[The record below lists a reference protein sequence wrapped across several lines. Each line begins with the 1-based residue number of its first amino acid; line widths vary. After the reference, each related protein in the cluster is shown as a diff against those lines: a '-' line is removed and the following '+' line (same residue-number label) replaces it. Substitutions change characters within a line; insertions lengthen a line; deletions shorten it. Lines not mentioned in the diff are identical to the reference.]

1 MLQNLV
7 RLLREQRDSVK
18 VRADGPYGSSS
29 PVPVWAAHD
38 MLLLIAGG
46 VGVRSYPSHS
56 TCSISGR

>member
-1 MLQNLV
+1 MK
-7 RLLREQRDSVK
+7 LLREQPEAVK

-46 VGVRSYPSHS
+46 VGVGPPAHS
-56 TCSISGR
+56 P